1 MFHINKEAL
10 DYIKRKGANVT
21 IYMQMVHSGGRWCAK
36 QVTNLVPAVRP
47 GKPHPGEMKNYAS
60 YNVNGINIWK
70 ADNVKP
76 QKFDTP
82 ISIGIKKR
90 WIIYELTIDG
100 VRPAV
105 SILE

>member
-1 MFHINKEAL
+1 
-10 DYIKRKGANVT
+10 
-21 IYMQMVHSGGRWCAK
+21 
-36 QVTNLVPAVRP
+36 
-47 GKPHPGEMKNYAS
+47 MKNYAS

-76 QKFDTP
+76 QKIDTP

-100 VRPAV
+100 VRQAV
-105 SILE
+105 SVLE